1 MLRKINELRR
11 IAKLTNAAVIGFS
24 EWKFDD
30 LFLYQKLK
38 LMGMTTFVVRWWISE
53 ISVISEIMLVII

>member
-38 LMGMTTFVVRWWISE
+38 LMGMTSFVVRWWISE